1 MFCEFISFERAGYS
15 LVFPASL
22 EVKLADAL
30 LRLASPGNLD
40 GILQSHQWPFRSSSH
55 RDELWTLL
63 TQVQT
68 AVFHARDAEA
78 STSKTSPRG
87 AFGSEDLELARFRS
101 SFNAVNKYNPH
112 CSFLKGDASK
122 EIGRSLS
129 SVHSDPTTFTFAIP
143 ARKLRSFAVHPSLL
157 VDLNFPSSF
166 FIYPVPP
173 LHFRERLGPYTES
186 IQAPTG
192 SDLFFR
198 MGDRV
203 THHLAFPVTGGHV
216 GGVKSDMP
224 ANLVSVQPLGAQT
237 SRDATKLPIGSG
249 APGPLRD
256 SGTLHLQVSIKHKVA
271 SGRKTTSHVNPG
283 RDSLE
288 GPSTIPHP
296 VAQLEKQIANVT
308 FSKESTKPTIDK
320 RRHIDG
326 QDTQYCS
333 HQRVGFTEGCTPF
346 LAYLNNPENITD
358 PHPAQPARD

>member
-1 MFCEFISFERAGYS
+1 MPQVRTPKVDHGAKSPELLS
-15 LVFPASL
+15 AS
-22 EVKLADAL
+22 K
-30 LRLASPGNLD
+30 ASPGNLD

-68 AVFHARDAEA
+68 AVVHARDAEA

-87 AFGSEDLELARFRS
+87 STRIAFGSEDLELARFRR

-122 EIGRSLS
+122 EIGRFKLS
-129 SVHSDPTTFTFAIP
+129 F
-143 ARKLRSFAVHPSLL
+143 K
-157 VDLNFPSSF
+157 F
-166 FIYPVPP
+166 FYLPVPP
-173 LHFRERLGPYTES
+173 LHFRERLGRK
-186 IQAPTG
+186 I
-192 SDLFFR
+192 LFFR
-198 MGDRV
+198 TGDRV

-216 GGVKSDMP
+216 GSVKSDMP
-224 ANLVSVQPLGAQT
+224 ANLVSVQPLGNERERFENASPRRSQGLKPQGQEEQEPLHIMQ
-237 SRDATKLPIGSG
+237 SYATKLPIGSG

-256 SGTLHLQVSIKHKVA
+256 SGTSHLQVSIKHKVA

-358 PHPAQPARD
+358 PHPAQPARDWLVYAS